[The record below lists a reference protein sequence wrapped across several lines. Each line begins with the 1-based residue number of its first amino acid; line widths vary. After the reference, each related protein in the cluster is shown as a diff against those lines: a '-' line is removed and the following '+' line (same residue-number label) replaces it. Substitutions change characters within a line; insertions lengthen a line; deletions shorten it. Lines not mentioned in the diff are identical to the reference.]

1 MKKAN
6 SVITLPL
13 LIAFSTIAIATFSI
27 FLINI
32 LKPYIMYEKLLS
44 TSLKYMF
51 IIEEYGYLNS
61 SDKKNLIQDLKN
73 QGFDE
78 SYISIQATDTKQD
91 YGNEVHLI
99 ITYNYDLSLSVFR
112 RNTLSIKR
120 KNKTVPMRVIKYG
133 VSKI

>member
-51 IIEEYGYLNS
+51 IVEEYGYLNS